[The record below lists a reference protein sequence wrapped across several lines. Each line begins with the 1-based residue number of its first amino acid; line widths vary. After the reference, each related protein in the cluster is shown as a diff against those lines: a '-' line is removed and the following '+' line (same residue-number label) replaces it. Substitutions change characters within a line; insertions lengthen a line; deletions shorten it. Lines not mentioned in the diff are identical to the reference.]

1 MGLGEWLTSK
11 KGKTF
16 MGYLYGIGASV
27 VIVGALFKIQHWP
40 GAGPMLIIGLSTE
53 AVIFFFSAFEPVHM
67 DLDWS
72 LVYPELAHNHG
83 EEAGETHEMLEEGD
97 KGTVTEQLDKMLEE
111 AKIGPELIESL
122 GAGLIG
128 LKDQTQKLNSLTDA
142 SIATEEFVSN
152 VKGASTSANQLS
164 NSLSSSATEL
174 SDAYSKTAQS
184 ISKSAEVVN
193 DSYSKTAEKI
203 SETLSASA
211 NELSEAYSKTAQ
223 TISRSGEI
231 VTDSYSKTAEE
242 LSRTTSESASQLK
255 SSVAQLSESYLSGA
269 ESFKNEFASSIEKSG
284 SFQEQMQSITRNLS
298 SLNSTY
304 EIHLKELNESMANT
318 NKLYGGIEQLLQN
331 LNDSVDDTKK
341 YKEGISE
348 LSKNLSAL
356 NTIYGNMLSAMSYQ
370 NRG

>member
-40 GAGPMLIIGLSTE
+40 GAGPMLIIGLSVE

-72 LVYPELAHNHG
+72 LVYPELAHAHDEEGG
-83 EEAGETHEMLEEGD
+83 EEHHEMLEEGD

-128 LKDQTQKLNSLTDA
+128 LKDQTQKLNNLTDA

-152 VKGASTSANQLS
+152 VKGASSSAS
-164 NSLSSSATEL
+164 KMSDTLSSSANEL

-184 ISKSAEVVN
+184 ISKSADTIS
-193 DSYSKTAEKI
+193 DSYTKAAENITDAYSKTAEHINK
-203 SETLSASA
+203 SATELTQNLAQSAS
-211 NELSEAYSKTAQ
+211 ELSETYVKS
-223 TISRSGEI
+223 
-231 VTDSYSKTAEE
+231 AEN
-242 LSRTTSESASQLK
+242 L
-255 SSVAQLSESYLSGA
+255 
-269 ESFKNEFASSIEKSG
+269 KNEIADSIEKSG
-284 SFQEQMQSITRNLS
+284 SYREQMQSVTKNLS
-298 SLNSTY
+298 SLNSSY
-304 EIHLKELNESMANT
+304 ELHLKEMNESMSNT
-318 NKLYGGIEQLLQN
+318 NKLYSGIEQLLQN
-331 LNDSVDDTKK
+331 LNDSVDDTKR
-341 YKEGISE
+341 YKDGISE

-356 NTIYGNMLSAMSYQ
+356 NTIYGNMLSAMSGP

>member
-40 GAGPMLIIGLSTE
+40 GAGPMLIVGLSTE
-53 AVIFFFSAFEPVHM
+53 AVIFFFSAFEPIHM

-72 LVYPELAHNHG
+72 LVYPELSHAHG
-83 EEAGETHEMLEEGD
+83 AEEEEHEVLED

-122 GAGLIG
+122 GAGLVG
-128 LKDQTQKLNSLTDA
+128 LKDQTAKLNNLTDA
-142 SIATEEFVSN
+142 SVATEEFVSN
-152 VKGASTSANQLS
+152 VKGASTSASQLS
-164 NSLSSSATEL
+164 NTLSSSANEL
-174 SDAYSKTAQS
+174 SSAYSKTAQS
-184 ISKSAEVVN
+184 ISKSAE
-193 DSYSKTAEKI
+193 
-203 SETLSASA
+203 
-211 NELSEAYSKTAQ
+211 
-223 TISRSGEI
+223 TI
-231 VTDSYSKTAEE
+231 TDSYSKTAEQITR
-242 LSRTTSESASQLK
+242 SASESAEQISRTAVETAEQLK
-255 SSVAQLSESYLSGA
+255 HSASQLSESYLKSA
-269 ESFKNEFASSIEKSG
+269 ENLKTELSASVENSS
-284 SFQEQMQSITRNLS
+284 SYREQVQSVTKNLS

-304 EIHLKELNESMANT
+304 ELHLKEMNESMANT
-318 NKLYGGIEQLLQN
+318 NKLYSGIEQLLQN

>member
-72 LVYPELAHNHG
+72 LVYPELAHNHDEAGG
-83 EEAGETHEMLEEGD
+83 EENHEMLEEGD

-128 LKDQTQKLNSLTDA
+128 LKDQTEKLNKLTDA
-142 SIATEEFVSN
+142 SIATEEFVTN
-152 VKGASTSANQLS
+152 VKGASSSASQLS
-164 NSLSSSATEL
+164 DTLSSSANEL

-184 ISKSAEVVN
+184 ISKSA
-193 DSYSKTAEKI
+193 DSITDAYSKTAEHINK
-203 SETLSASA
+203 SATELTENLTRSAS
-211 NELSEAYSKTAQ
+211 ELSETYVKS
-223 TISRSGEI
+223 
-231 VTDSYSKTAEE
+231 AEN
-242 LSRTTSESASQLK
+242 L
-255 SSVAQLSESYLSGA
+255 
-269 ESFKNEFASSIEKSG
+269 KNEMAESIEKSG
-284 SFQEQMQSITRNLS
+284 SYRDQVQSITKNLS

-304 EIHLKELNESMANT
+304 ELHLKEMNENLSNT
-318 NKLYGGIEQLLQN
+318 NKLYSGIEQLLQN
-331 LNDSVDDTKK
+331 LNDSVDDTRK
-341 YKEGISE
+341 YKDNISE

>member
-16 MGYLYGIGASV
+16 MGYLYGIGAAV
-27 VIVGALFKIQHWP
+27 VIVGAMFKIQHWP
-40 GAGPMLIIGLSTE
+40 GAGPMLIVGLSTE

-72 LVYPELAHNHG
+72 LVYPELAHGHD
-83 EEAGETHEMLEEGD
+83 EEGAESHEMLEEAD

-128 LKDQTQKLNSLTDA
+128 LKDQTQKLNNLTDA

-152 VKGASTSANQLS
+152 VKGASSSASHLS
-164 NSLSSSATEL
+164 DTLSSSANEL
-174 SDAYSKTAQS
+174 SSAYSKTAQS
-184 ISKSAEVVN
+184 ISKSAE
-193 DSYSKTAEKI
+193 A
-203 SETLSASA
+203 
-211 NELSEAYSKTAQ
+211 
-223 TISRSGEI
+223 
-231 VTDSYSKTAEE
+231 VTDSYSKSAEQISQSAFE
-242 LSRTTSESASQLK
+242 TSAQLKNSASK
-255 SSVAQLSESYLSGA
+255 LSESYLSSA
-269 ESFKNEFASSIEKSG
+269 ESFKNEMANTLEKSG
-284 SFQEQMQSITRNLS
+284 SFHDQMQNVTRNLS

-304 EIHLKELNESMANT
+304 ELHLKEMSESMGNT
-318 NKLYGGIEQLLQN
+318 NKLYGGIEQLLKN
-331 LNDSVDDTKK
+331 LNDSVDDTLK

-356 NTIYGNMLSAMSYQ
+356 NTVYGNMLSAMSYQ
-370 NRG
+370 NKG

>member
-72 LVYPELAHNHG
+72 LVYPELAHTHD
-83 EEAGETHEMLEEGD
+83 EAGGEGHEMLEEAD

-128 LKDQTQKLNSLTDA
+128 LKDQTEKLHKLTDA
-142 SIATEEFVSN
+142 SVATEEFVTN
-152 VKGASTSANQLS
+152 VKGASSSASQLSDTLS
-164 NSLSSSATEL
+164 NSAGEL
-174 SDAYSKTAQS
+174 SDAYSKTAHS
-184 ISKSAEVVN
+184 ISQSADNITSAYSKTADQINKSADDFAEN
-193 DSYSKTAEKI
+193 LARSASQTAESINAAYSKTAEHINK
-203 SETLSASA
+203 SATEMTENLARSSS
-211 NELSEAYSKTAQ
+211 ELSETY
-223 TISRSGEI
+223 
-231 VTDSYSKTAEE
+231 V
-242 LSRTTSESASQLK
+242 K
-255 SSVAQLSESYLSGA
+255 SA
-269 ESFKNEFASSIEKSG
+269 ESLKNGIASSLEKSG
-284 SFQEQMQSITRNLS
+284 SYMEQVQSVTKNLS
-298 SLNSTY
+298 SLNSSY
-304 EIHLKELNESMANT
+304 ELHLKEMNESMANT
-318 NKLYGGIEQLLQN
+318 NKLYTGIEQLLQN
-331 LNDSVDDTKK
+331 LNDSVEDTKK

-348 LSKNLSAL
+348 LSKNLTAL